1 MIHWS
6 YGAWTVFARNAAELL
21 KLAEDFYKL
30 GVHLVCLKEG
40 FDIST
45 ASGRLVF
52 GILAVI
58 AQYERESIIQRTKA
72 GLEATRNHGVRV
84 GRPVVNK
91 QKLDRAIQLYK
102 GGELSVKKSVRL
114 SALVVLHYIST
125 LKT

>member
-1 MIHWS
+1 MVVWRLDRLC
-6 YGAWTVFARNAAELL
+6 RNAAELL

-91 QKLDRAIQLYK
+91 QKAGSCDPAFTK
-102 GGELSVKKSVRL
+102 EVNSASKKSVRL